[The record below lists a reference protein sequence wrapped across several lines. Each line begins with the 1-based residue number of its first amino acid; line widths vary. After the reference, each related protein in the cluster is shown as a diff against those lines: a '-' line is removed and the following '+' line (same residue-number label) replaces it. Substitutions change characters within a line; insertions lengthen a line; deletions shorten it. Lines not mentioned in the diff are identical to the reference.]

1 MKLLTKIICGLY
13 SVYSNFRLSHFRVAI
28 KLPLQVHYKTRISAC
43 KNSIIIDGEVQRFM
57 LKLGF
62 GGSEGVIENSY
73 SYLYIKQ
80 GGTLKIRG
88 GGEIVIAPGCSIRI
102 ERNAQLCLGKN
113 FSMNKN
119 GFIYCA
125 DHINIG
131 NDVLI
136 GWNVNIRDNDGH
148 TIYYDD
154 GHRNTMR
161 PVNIG
166 NHVWIAADSSILK
179 CSLGDNIVVASNT
192 VVYKSFFNSNILIG
206 GQPVKVLKENIQWR
220 I

>member
-1 MKLLTKIICGLY
+1 MKLLTKIVCVLY
-13 SVYSNFRLSHFRVAI
+13 SAYCNFRLFPFRVAI
-28 KLPLQVHYKTRISAC
+28 KLPLQVHYKTKISAC
-43 KNSIIIDGEVQRFM
+43 KNSIIIEGEVQRFM
-57 LKLGF
+57 VKLGF
-62 GGSEGVIENSY
+62 GGSEGIMGKSGSN
-73 SYLYIKQ
+73 LLIKQ
-80 GGTLKIRG
+80 GGTLKIREG
-88 GGEIVIAPGCSIRI
+88 ILIAPGCSIRI
-102 ERNAQLCLGKN
+102 ERNALLCLGKN

>member
-13 SVYSNFRLSHFRVAI
+13 SVYSNFRLFHFRVAI

-88 GGEIVIAPGCSIRI
+88 EIVIAPGCSIRI

-125 DHINIG
+125 NSINIG
-131 NDVLI
+131 DNVLI

-148 TIYYDD
+148 DIYYDD
-154 GHRNTMR
+154 GHKNTMR

-166 NHVWIAADSSILK
+166 SHVWIASYSSILK

-192 VVYKSFFNSNILIG
+192 IVYKSFLDSNILIG
-206 GQPVKVLKENIQWR
+206 GQPVRLLKESIQWH

>member
-13 SVYSNFRLSHFRVAI
+13 SAYCNFRFFPCRVAI

-62 GGSEGVIENSY
+62 GGSEGIMGKSG
-73 SYLYIKQ
+73 SYLLIKQ
-80 GGTLKIRG
+80 GGTLKIKGR
-88 GGEIVIAPGCSIRI
+88 IVIAQGCSIRI
-102 ERNAQLCLGKN
+102 EKNASLSLGKN
-113 FSMNKN
+113 LYMNKN

-125 DHINIG
+125 DSINIG
-131 NDVLI
+131 DGVLI

-161 PVNIG
+161 AVSIG
-166 NHVWIAADSSILK
+166 KRVWIAADSSILK
-179 CSLGDNIVVASNT
+179 SSLGDDIVVASNT
-192 VVYKSFFNSNILIG
+192 VVYKSFLDSNILIG

>member
-1 MKLLTKIICGLY
+1 MKLLEKTISGLY
-13 SVYSNFRLSHFRVAI
+13 TVYWNFRIFRFRVAI
-28 KLPLQVHYKTRISAC
+28 QLPLQVHYRTKINAC
-43 KNSIIIDGEVQRFM
+43 KNSIIINGNVQRFM

-62 GGSEGVIENSY
+62 GGSEGVIENSC
-73 SYLYIKQ
+73 SYLSIKQ

-88 GGEIVIAPGCSIRI
+88 GGIVIAQGCSIRI
-102 ERNAQLCLGKN
+102 ERNAQLNFGKN
-113 FSMNKN
+113 IYMNKN

-125 DHINIG
+125 DRINIG
-131 NDVLI
+131 DNVLI

-148 TIYYDD
+148 DIYYDD
-154 GHRNTMR
+154 GHKNTAR

-179 CSLGDNIVVASNT
+179 SSLGNDTVVASNT
-192 VVYKSFFNSNILIG
+192 VVYKSFLDSNILIG
-206 GQPVKVLKENIQWR
+206 GQPVKILKENIQWQ